1 MRRSR
6 GAGEGGW
13 SPSFS
18 LRTLSTVV
26 LHGLGRDEEGD
37 VLGMADWLALGPYLG
52 PWHHIR
58 LLEFVPGTQ
67 EKGEGT

>member
-1 MRRSR
+1 M
-6 GAGEGGW
+6 
-13 SPSFS
+13 
-18 LRTLSTVV
+18 V

-37 VLGMADWLALGPYLG
+37 VLGMAGWLALGPYLG